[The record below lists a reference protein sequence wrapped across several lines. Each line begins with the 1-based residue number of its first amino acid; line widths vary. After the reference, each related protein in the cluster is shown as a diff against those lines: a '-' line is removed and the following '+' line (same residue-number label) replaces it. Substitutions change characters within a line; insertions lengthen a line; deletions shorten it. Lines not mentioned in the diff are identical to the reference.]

1 MHKLIDKS
9 DSTKDSISVC
19 IFDVENITQ
28 INREFGHAVGDEII
42 KSISTK
48 IKEREKVEK
57 VLIGNEKVVKEYY
70 DAFTKREIAIFNI
83 NENTSKLEILE
94 NNSQEEKANYI
105 EKIKIL
111 IEDDKEKVDY
121 FTKIIEKVKE
131 DEKVIFFISLINS
144 IAELQEALREYK
156 KKEQS
161 LKNIINE
168 LDK

>member
-1 MHKLIDKS
+1 MNN
-9 DSTKDSISVC
+9 ISLA
-19 IFDVENITQ
+19 T
-28 INREFGHAVGDEII
+28 
-42 KSISTK
+42 
-48 IKEREKVEK
+48 
-57 VLIGNEKVVKEYY
+57 LVKEARLNKKISQRELTRRTGV
-70 DAFTKREIAIFNI
+70 DNNTISKIEKESFEKAFTQKVCEF
-83 NENTSKLEILE
+83 EHS
-94 NNSQEEKANYI
+94 
-105 EKIKIL
+105 
-111 IEDDKEKVDY
+111 KEKVDY